1 MKDGRLPLLISSSL
15 LVLGITDISQLKPSL
30 FFTGAVK
37 GMEST
42 PLSLLIVGTSF
53 LGVGVHRLA
62 KETGKGFPGTGS
74 PRNCI
79 VGVGVALRVR
89 NPNGW

>member
-1 MKDGRLPLLISSSL
+1 MWKMEGSPFLYLLPLS
-15 LVLGITDISQLKPSL
+15 LGITDISQLTKPSL

-37 GMEST
+37 GMESV
-42 PLSLLIVGTSF
+42 PLSLLIVGTR
-53 LGVGVHRLA
+53 VHRLA
-62 KETGKGFPGTGS
+62 KETGKGFPGAGS